1 MLAWPAMDEAPE
13 PAFGAPG
20 RGALALAGLVGAALL
35 GAAFAGDGSD
45 VGGILPVG
53 GAAVVVLAGS
63 LLAVALGWIALPRLG
78 RSGAAVVAATVAL
91 VVWTG
96 LTIVWSIVPDRSWD
110 AFDKTVV
117 YAAFLGLGILLAGAA
132 GGAAARLGAS
142 LLALVVAIVLVWGLA
157 SKAIPALDS
166 TGGRIARLSEPIGYW
181 NAVALLADVALVLGL
196 WLGASRGHAAW
207 VRVAGGVLGYV
218 ATLALVLSVS
228 RTGLV
233 AGVVVVALWLWLAR
247 ERVEGGLLLVASC
260 LPAALV
266 GGWALTRHGIGDDG
280 ASHADR
286 VADGRA
292 FGVVAL
298 LGAGVVVALVAW
310 GARRSLVEDVRGR
323 IGRGLVAVVVAAAV
337 ASVIAFVVA
346 VGNPVSWTRDQ
357 ITASKDCTEV
367 ANTAERLGSLNVN
380 GRLCWWTE
388 AAKVFRQHDPGGA
401 GADSFEI
408 ARKRFRVD
416 ARTVTEPHSVPVQQ
430 LAEGGIGGLA
440 LFLLL
445 GAATAWACA
454 CAVRR
459 LEGGERAAAIAV
471 VAAPTAYG
479 LHALVDYNWD
489 FLATTAPTMVAL
501 GTIVGAGRRTGERR
515 RRPLL
520 GVAAVLLAAAVLVSF
535 SFPRLSERYV
545 TDSTVAL
552 DDQDYGRAHDL
563 AERARFFDPLS
574 VDPIY
579 ALAHVAERR
588 GDRAT
593 AQRRYIQAVEL
604 QPENPDTWYTLGIY
618 EFQVL
623 GNFCAAY
630 RFLNNAYTLDSAGN
644 QWVKGG
650 PLDIARNAVNSGACG
665 S

>member
-1 MLAWPAMDEAPE
+1 MDEAPE
-13 PAFGAPG
+13 PHFGAPG
-20 RGALALAGLVGAALL
+20 RGALALAGLVGATLL
-35 GAAFAGDGSD
+35 GAAFAGDGSA

-53 GAAVVVLAGS
+53 GAAAVVLAGS
-63 LLAVALGWIALPRLG
+63 LVAVALGWSALPRLG

-96 LTIVWSIVPDRSWD
+96 LTIAWSIVPDRSWD
-110 AFDKTVV
+110 DFDKTVV
-117 YAAFLGLGILLAGAA
+117 YAVFLGLGIVLASTA

-142 LLALVVAIVLVWGLA
+142 LLALVVGVVLIWGLA
-157 SKAIPALDS
+157 SKTIPALDT

-181 NAVALLADVALVLGL
+181 NAVALLADVALALGL
-196 WLGASRGHAAW
+196 WLGASRGHATW
-207 VRVAGGVLGYV
+207 VRVAGGLLCYA
-218 ATLALVLSVS
+218 ATLALLLTVS

-233 AGVVVVALWLWLAR
+233 AGVAVVALWLWLVR
-247 ERVEGGLLLVASC
+247 ERVEGGLLLVAAC
-260 LPAALV
+260 LPATLV
-266 GGWALTRHGIGDDG
+266 AGWALTRHGIADDG

-286 VADGRA
+286 VADGRVL
-292 FGVVAL
+292 GIVAL
-298 LGAGVVVALVAW
+298 LGAGLVAALVAS
-310 GARRSLVEDVRGR
+310 GARRSVAEDFRGW
-323 IGRGLVAVVVAAAV
+323 IGRGLVAAVVVAAVLAAV
-337 ASVIAFVVA
+337 GFVIA

-357 ITASKDCTEV
+357 ISASKDCTEV
-367 ANTAERLGSLNVN
+367 ANNAERLGSLNVN

-388 AAKVFRQHDPGGA
+388 AWKVFRQHDPGGA

-440 LFLLL
+440 LFLAL
-445 GAATAWACA
+445 GVATAWACA

-459 LEGGERAAAIAV
+459 LEGGERAAAIALV
-471 VAAPTAYG
+471 SAPVAYG

-489 FLATTAPTMVAL
+489 FLATTAPTMFAL
-501 GTIVGAGRRTGERR
+501 GAIIAAGRPAGERR

-520 GVAAVLLAAAVLVSF
+520 GAGAVLLAAAVLVSF
-535 SFPRLSERYV
+535 SFPRLAERYV

-552 DDQDYGRAHDL
+552 DDQDYGKAHDL

-588 GDRAT
+588 GDRAS

-644 QWVKGG
+644 QWVQGG